1 MLKRTDIAEKRDVA
15 DKSVCI
21 PFNKIMK
28 AKPQKTK
35 LLREAAE
42 WRLISLLFECP
53 VGDWQENIKNL
64 ATEVSDSQ
72 LKTAAEFAK
81 VEASEGL
88 YHSIFGPGGPAP
100 AREVT
105 YRSWVQPGYLLSE
118 LSAFYEAFSYQPN
131 LKESPDHIAV
141 ETGFMAYLKLKEAFA
156 QERGDTEHA
165 EITAKAAKTF
175 NDEHLAKF
183 TEQITKTLASSDIE
197 YLALAS
203 AALLKRVGK
212 DKDKKIRQIL
222 PVLGDTDD
230 DSFFECGAE
239 Q

>member
-1 MLKRTDIAEKRDVA
+1 
-15 DKSVCI
+15 
-21 PFNKIMK
+21 MK
-28 AKPQKTK
+28 ATLSKAE
-35 LLREAAE
+35 LLKEAAE

-53 VGDWQENIKNL
+53 VGNWQTEIANL
-64 ATEVSDSQ
+64 AAEVSDSE

-81 VEASEGL
+81 VEAREGF

-118 LSAFYEAFSYQPN
+118 LSAFYDAFSYKPT
-131 LKESPDHIAV
+131 LTESPDHIAV
-141 ETGFMAYLKLKEAFA
+141 ETGFIAYLKLKQAYAEDC
-156 QERGDTEHA
+156 GDKESA

-183 TEQITKTLASSDIE
+183 TEQITKTLSTSNIE

-203 AALLKRVGK
+203 TALLKRVGK
-212 DKDKKIRQIL
+212 DRDKKIRQIL
-222 PVLGDTDD
+222 PVLGTDD
-230 DSFFECGAE
+230 MEDSLFECD
-239 Q
+239 

>member
-1 MLKRTDIAEKRDVA
+1 
-15 DKSVCI
+15 
-21 PFNKIMK
+21 MK
-28 AKPQKTK
+28 AKTQKTN

-42 WRLISLLFECP
+42 WRLISLMFECP
-53 VGDWQENIKNL
+53 VGDWQQNVKNL
-64 ATEVSDSQ
+64 ADETDEAQ

-100 AREVT
+100 AREVS

-118 LSAFYEAFSYQPN
+118 LSAFYKAFSYQPN
-131 LKESPDHIAV
+131 LQESPDHIAV
-141 ETGFMAYLKLKEAFA
+141 ETGFMAYLKLKQAFA
-156 QERGDTEHA
+156 NECGDKENV

-183 TEQITKTLASSDIE
+183 TEQITKSLASSDIE

-222 PVLGDTDD
+222 PVLGDSE
-230 DSFFECGAE
+230 DSFFECGE
-239 Q
+239 I

>member
-1 MLKRTDIAEKRDVA
+1 
-15 DKSVCI
+15 
-21 PFNKIMK
+21 MK
-28 AKPQKTK
+28 AKLQKTN
-35 LLREAAE
+35 LLDEAAE

-53 VGDWQENIKNL
+53 VGDWQNNVKNL
-64 ATEVSDSQ
+64 AEEISDSQ

-118 LSAFYEAFSYQPN
+118 LSTFYNAFSYQPN
-131 LKESPDHIAV
+131 LQESPDHIAV

-156 QERGDTEHA
+156 DECGDAESV
-165 EITAKAAKTF
+165 EITVNTAKTF

-203 AALLKRVGK
+203 AALFKRVGK
-212 DKDKKIRQIL
+212 DKDKKIKQIL
-222 PVLGDTDD
+222 PVLGNDEVT
-230 DSFFECGAE
+230 FFECG
-239 Q
+239 